1 MDGILSTLRHLSFAQ
16 MICAWLFVGCYA
28 LAVGG
33 MLGGTGSLRS
43 GVVAAVS
50 GVLFAAFSDEWVH
63 GALLILFAV
72 AGMGLFVVVAWLL
85 ARGSA
90 WLIAQGAV
98 PPQPRPILLQKQPL
112 PPAPVQPTLLEGLR
126 AWARSLHLSP

>member
-1 MDGILSTLRHLSFAQ
+1 MEGILSTLRHLSFTQ

-50 GVLFAAFSDEWVH
+50 GALFAAFSDEWVH

-72 AGMGLFVVVAWLL
+72 AGMGLFVAVAWLL

-98 PPQPRPILLQKQPL
+98 QPRPQPILLQQQPL
-112 PPAPVQPTLLEGLR
+112 PARQAKPTLLEGLR
-126 AWARSLHLSP
+126 ALARSLHLSP